1 MAPLPDFVASR
12 YGRHHLPSL
21 VVVRSQAAAEGSSVS
36 LWHDAALSGIRD
48 SQLPPPAVA
57 RALAVMDA
65 CVYDPWAAYDQK
77 AVGTLLGGALRR
89 PSSER
94 TLASKEETVSYA
106 AYRALVD
113 VLPVDADSVYRPLMR
128 QLGYNPDN
136 ASTGKRGKNGDR
148 KNGDKEK
155 RGHP

>member
-1 MAPLPDFVASR
+1 MLINGSMNKHRVLREWRRFLISWRGRTAATIFLLLLSSVAR
-12 YGRHHLPSL
+12 
-21 VVVRSQAAAEGSSVS
+21 AAAEGSSVS

-65 CVYDPWAAYDQK
+65 CVYDAWAAYDQK

-106 AYRALVD
+106 
-113 VLPVDADSVYRPLMR
+113 
-128 QLGYNPDN
+128 
-136 ASTGKRGKNGDR
+136 
-148 KNGDKEK
+148 
-155 RGHP
+155 